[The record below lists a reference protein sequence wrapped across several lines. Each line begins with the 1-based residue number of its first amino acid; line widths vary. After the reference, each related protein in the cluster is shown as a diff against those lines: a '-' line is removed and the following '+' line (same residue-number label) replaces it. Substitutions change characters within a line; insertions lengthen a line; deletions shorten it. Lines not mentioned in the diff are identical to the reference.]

1 MYIPI
6 RCFTCG
12 KTIAH
17 LWDDYCNEII
27 NHNINN
33 ETIEYISEYEI
44 NKLKNVDELKKDET
58 IEEKIL
64 NKLNVKKYCCRRMFL
79 TNVDLSEKI

>member
-1 MYIPI
+1 MIIPI

-17 LWDDYCNEII
+17 LWDDYISQVTNSFVEKELECEYQPISFKNVGDIREDKTCEEII
-27 NHNINN
+27 LD
-33 ETIEYISEYEI
+33 
-44 NKLKNVDELKKDET
+44 KLKIKR
-58 IEEKIL
+58 
-64 NKLNVKKYCCRRMFL
+64 YCCRRMFL